1 MGRNIYFYILNNVKT
16 MKHVTTLLVAILVSI
31 SVFSHTTKDSLV
43 ESGYSYRRY
52 IIQDDKGYI
61 WVGTLSGFA
70 RYDGFMFKQF
80 LREKSENIV
89 SFGGLGRDTVLER
102 SLRSNCLKAALV
114 L

>member
-1 MGRNIYFYILNNVKT
+1 

-52 IIQDDKGYI
+52 TTQDGLPQMLSESLIQDDKGYI